1 VCTYETCRKYFKDKQ
16 ECIKI
21 EADKP
26 ILYLGIDEADKP
38 ILYLGI
44 DQLFREVPKPTGLQ
58 LIQDLIYRLC
68 QKQNARLRL

>member
-16 ECIKI
+16 KCIKI
-21 EADKP
+21 
-26 ILYLGIDEADKP
+26 EADKP

-68 QKQNARLRL
+68 QKQNARLRF